1 MCFENPVGVCVCVC
15 VWAWVGVGVGVGSL
29 CSLYL
34 HFDLQ
39 ILLNRILYSFAL
51 ILFFKKFHSGIEDF
65 VLNDLL
71 KRDQSKEGSGMR
83 RARNHLELTLS
94 EDTV

>member
-1 MCFENPVGVCVCVC
+1 MC
-15 VWAWVGVGVGVGSL
+15 VWAWAWAGVGVGVGVGSL

-39 ILLNRILYSFAL
+39 ILLNRILFFFAL
-51 ILFFKKFHSGIEDF
+51 ILFFKKFQSGIEDF

-71 KRDQSKEGSGMR
+71 KRDRIRNRERLRKGRIQRAKSKKASR
-83 RARNHLELTLS
+83 SNTIR
-94 EDTV
+94 